1 MSPKFICNASTPILL
16 RISLYRDV
24 DRMRYFYYI
33 SDASIASAK
42 GVETDFYAKME
53 ELKQNLTSV
62 ELYLVR
68 THFL

>member
-1 MSPKFICNASTPILL
+1 MTDIL
-16 RISLYRDV
+16 I
-24 DRMRYFYYI
+24 YI
-33 SDASIASAK
+33 SDASVASAK

-53 ELKQNLTSV
+53 ELKQNLTRV